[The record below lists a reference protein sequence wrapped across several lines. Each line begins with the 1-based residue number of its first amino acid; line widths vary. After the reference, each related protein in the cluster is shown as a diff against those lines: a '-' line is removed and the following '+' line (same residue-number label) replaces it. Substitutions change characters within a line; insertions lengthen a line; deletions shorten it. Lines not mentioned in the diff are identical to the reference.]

1 MMIEKNIEIEQIYF
15 LKILNSLDDAIY
27 ITDKTGKT
35 LWMNEINKKIFES
48 HKSRMIGKSV
58 AELENEGVFNP
69 SIIKKVI
76 ETGKTITKV
85 QTLVNGEKYMTTGHL
100 ILSDDGDIEYVV
112 AHGRNMNKIASSAPQ
127 LELGEINALLQ
138 RYIQEFR
145 KLNKDKL
152 LNKNGTTFVGQ
163 SQSFVRLSEIIET
176 VASVDTTVL
185 ITGETGVGKN
195 IVAQQIHNLSER
207 HDKPFIHVNCA
218 SIPETLIES
227 ELFGYSKGAFTGAN
241 TGGKVGLIQL
251 AESGT
256 LFLDEIGELPLHLQ
270 SKLLQL
276 LQNKTYKPIG
286 ALQTKNANIR
296 IIAATNRD
304 LEMMIDEGTFRRDLF
319 YRLNVLPITILPLR
333 ERKEDIFPLLQFYLN
348 TFNTRH
354 KKNRFFTMEA
364 IEILQNYTWPGNIRE
379 LENFVEQLVVMVK
392 QDEISL
398 SDLPERFHKAETENK
413 DLHLQLQGD
422 TLPEILDNVERDII
436 KEAYKQHKS
445 TRKTAQFLGI
455 PQSTFMR
462 RLKKYGIDTK
472 TN

>member
-1 MMIEKNIEIEQIYF
+1 MIEKNIEIEQIYF

-145 KLNKDKL
+145 NLNKHNL

-163 SQSFVRLSEIIET
+163 SQSFVRLAEIIET

-218 SIPETLIES
+218 SIPKTLIES

-256 LFLDEIGELPLHLQ
+256 LFLDEIGELPLQLQ

-333 ERKEDIFPLLQFYLN
+333 ERKEDIFPLLQYYLN

-354 KKNRFFTMEA
+354 KKIVFSR
-364 IEILQNYTWPGNIRE
+364 W
-379 LENFVEQLVVMVK
+379 K
-392 QDEISL
+392 
-398 SDLPERFHKAETENK
+398 
-413 DLHLQLQGD
+413 
-422 TLPEILDNVERDII
+422 
-436 KEAYKQHKS
+436 
-445 TRKTAQFLGI
+445 
-455 PQSTFMR
+455 
-462 RLKKYGIDTK
+462 
-472 TN
+472 